1 MNIIQ
6 KLKGCNP
13 YDLLLILS
21 FMLILIKGLEYV
33 FIGILYPLVISAI
46 LLSPFV
52 YCYFKKRCTIS
63 KTIKYWSLLIL
74 CYGVVRIL
82 LNTII
87 YIDSRGIPS
96 EAYYQFT
103 LKYSIISILYV
114 VIGVTLF
121 RKRKHIFLN
130 LSQ

>member
-1 MNIIQ
+1 MNILQ
-6 KLKGCNP
+6 KLKDCNP
-13 YDLLLILS
+13 HELLLVLS
-21 FMLILIKGLEYV
+21 FILILIKGFEYV
-33 FIGILYPLVISAI
+33 FIGILYPLVISII
-46 LLSPFV
+46 LLSPFI
-52 YCYFKKRCTIS
+52 YCYFKKQCNLS
-63 KTIKYWSLLIL
+63 KIIKYWSILIL

-87 YIDSRGIPS
+87 SIDSSGVPS

-114 VIGVTLF
+114 VLGVTLF

>member
-1 MNIIQ
+1 MKIIQ

-13 YDLLLILS
+13 YELLLVLS
-21 FMLILIKGLEYV
+21 FILILIKDFEYV

-63 KTIKYWSLLIL
+63 KTIKYWSILIL
-74 CYGVVRIL
+74 CYGLVRIL

-114 VIGVTLF
+114 VLGVTLF

-130 LSQ
+130 LS